1 MPSRQGIL
9 NTLLTSERVSAV
21 TEFIMKCGHE
31 YIKSANEKKREDE
44 RFKRFEAA
52 YKRHQD
58 DLLYSSSDEEDER
71 NKQNLKSK
79 AANKKK
85 KEEKKEVVKKNNN
98 DVLIKSA
105 AAAGVLSLS
114 LYSTYQASVQFSEI
128 SFHNQLEL
136 LIAQVKSILQSTEV
150 WIQEHDKME
159 DKVPEQ
165 VRKDVLELN
174 QLLDLLVRLDPRSNK
189 KVEAAGWGVGALGGL
204 SALGG
209 LALGS
214 ATAMTGGAALVVG
227 GAIVMISSKAS
238 SKSQLGARILL
249 ENQVK
254 EKVAQCQQNALKRE
268 RMMEREF
275 QKEQPTYKNNIK
287 QETKNYIIDEPL
299 LGSESSNV
307 KNEPKKKHKQ
317 PLYAS

>member
-9 NTLLTSERVSAV
+9 NNLLTSERVGAV

-31 YIKSANEKKREDE
+31 YIKTTNEKQREE
-44 RFKRFEAA
+44 EQFKRFEAA
-52 YKRHQD
+52 YKRHED
-58 DLLYSSSDEEDER
+58 DLLYSSSDEEEEKR
-71 NKQNLKSK
+71 KQNLKSK
-79 AANKKK
+79 AKKK
-85 KEEKKEVVKKNNN
+85 QKEKEVVKKSDNNN
-98 DVLIKSA
+98 TLLKSA
-105 AAAGVLSLS
+105 AAAGALSLS

-150 WIQEHDKME
+150 WIQEHDKMD
-159 DKVPEQ
+159 DKIPEQ
-165 VRKDVLELN
+165 VRSDVTQLN

-238 SKSQLGARILL
+238 SKSQLGARISL
-249 ENQVK
+249 ENQVR
-254 EKVAQCQQNALKRE
+254 EKVASCQKQVLKRE
-268 RMMEREF
+268 RIIEREF
-275 QKEQPTYKNNIK
+275 TRE
-287 QETKNYIIDEPL
+287 EP
-299 LGSESSNV
+299 V
-307 KNEPKKKHKQ
+307 V
-317 PLYAS
+317 